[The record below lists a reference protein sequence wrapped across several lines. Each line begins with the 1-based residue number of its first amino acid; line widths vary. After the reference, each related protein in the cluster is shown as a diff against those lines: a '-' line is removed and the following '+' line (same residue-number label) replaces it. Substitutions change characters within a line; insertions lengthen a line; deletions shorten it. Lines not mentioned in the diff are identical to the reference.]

1 MSNFAISILSV
12 PDSIIDPCGATL
24 LAGSID
30 IATSMATVAK
40 AFGGVPTVPANGT
53 LTMGVHQVNADGGGP
68 FTAEINTDATG
79 KSWSVIDVLVQPP
92 GVNGVLQ

>member
-1 MSNFAISILSV
+1 MSERAFNAKSSL
-12 PDSIIDPCGATL
+12 DPCGATL

-30 IATSMATVAK
+30 IATSMAAVST
-40 AFGGVPTVPANGT
+40 AFGGVPTIPTNNT

-79 KSWSVIDVLVQPP
+79 SSWAVIEVLSQPP
-92 GVNGVLQ
+92 GVNGILQ